1 MKKIYT
7 FLILTLSFVFGYSQ
21 TYNITLEV
29 NTANI
34 YNNGGSVGPNGMYAG
49 GGFIGDAQG
58 LQLTQS
64 TTDTMI
70 WSGVVAFDGSAG
82 IHYTFL
88 NSPGW
93 GGDWGTKENLAGLP
107 CGDPNNYNDR
117 LLPVVAG
124 DTTIKHCF
132 GTCDSDGSCPAPPA
146 SFIDITFT
154 LNVSSITSAGG
165 SIDPTGM
172 FIAGGGNFGNPG
184 DNPMTDL
191 GGGVWSITVNKP
203 VGFTSDYTF
212 TNGNSGWGAKENI
225 SGLSCAVPPYS
236 DRNLAPVYS
245 DTTIQ
250 HCFGTCDYDG
260 SCASAVTPPNYTF
273 QVDMNQSGYGTTAVP
288 YLRGSWDWGGSG
300 DMMADADGDGVWEV
314 TKSITGGAEYLF
326 AVDTDGVGG
335 WDVNESNDPNE
346 PCTNGNATYTNR
358 VLTIATA
365 DTTLGVVCLGSCS
378 PCVAAGPP
386 CPHTFNM
393 YDSWGDGWNGGS
405 VDVLVNGTTVLTGAT
420 CTGAFTAATF
430 NAGSGDLIEL
440 ANWNPGSYPSE
451 ITWDVT
457 DGFGNIIGSGNTTIT
472 AVGTGNCPSCF
483 TPTALA
489 VTNVTTTGAD
499 FGWTAGGTETAWNVE
514 YGPAGFTL
522 GSGTLVNVTT
532 NPYTLS
538 GLMSATGYDVYVQ
551 ADCGGGDVSPWSAA
565 VSFATQVACGDNVG
579 PICYGPGNTQV
590 FTAQV
595 SNPGDFITVTVSQG
609 NTEAGY
615 DYLQMY
621 DSYNSTTGT
630 QLYNAD
636 GDHTGVAIT
645 SSTGSITVFIDGDG
659 SWNCQDGSGGPYTPL
674 QFAVTCSAPPSC
686 VDPIALMAGNV
697 TSSSADLSW
706 TALGTE
712 TAWNIQYGAAGFT
725 PGSGTVVNVTTNPYT
740 LTGLTAQTSYDYW
753 VQADCGGGTTSAYV
767 GPYTFTT
774 QCAAVTAPY
783 TQDFAAG
790 LPTCWDENQTT
801 GSGWVFSG
809 TPGYTAAG
817 NGRASGTYAWIDFS
831 GTDVGAVLH
840 AVPVDISGLTT
851 PELAFD
857 YFSDQGTYTVTPANI
872 MYIEANNGSAW
883 VTIDSIQDATTPG
896 WNTYSYDITGYDVSG
911 LVSLR
916 FRAESGGASNDFYN
930 DILLDDFIVREMPS
944 CTQPTALGSSN
955 ITAASADL
963 GWTAGGTETAW
974 NIEYDTAG
982 FVPGTGTVVAITSNP
997 YTLTGLTAQ
1006 TSYDYWVQAD
1016 CGNGDVSPWSGPHTF
1031 ATACG
1036 TFTAPFLDNF
1046 DAGIPCWTQDQNDVF
1061 DWTLDANGTT
1071 SSSTGPSDDITGG
1084 GNYLYIE
1091 TSTPRTTGDSAM
1103 IHSGDI
1109 DLSGLTNP
1117 QLRFFSHMYGA
1128 STGELSVWI
1137 TDASGSMTQVFIKTG
1152 DQGNQWNEELVSLA
1166 GYSGVVHFT
1175 VLGVVSDNGAGTSYW
1190 GDIAFDNFE
1199 VREEPSCY
1207 DPTGVSTVSVSSDSA
1222 TITWSADPS
1231 VTTWNYVLGAAGFDP
1246 LTGTPVSVTST
1257 TLVLSGLTPASNYDF
1272 YVQSDCGTNGVSNW
1286 VGPLSFS
1293 TGFPAGYGC
1302 PHTINLIDSYG
1313 DGWNGGSVDV
1323 SVNGVVVLAGAACT
1337 GSFDAVPFNAG
1348 TGDIISTSNWVP
1360 GSWPGEISWEIL
1372 DGGGAII
1379 AAGVV
1384 NVDTSVAGNCPACLP
1399 PTALT
1404 ASNITTNS
1412 ADLAWTAGGTETQW
1426 NIQYG
1431 AAGFAPGTGTI
1442 VNVSTNPYTL
1452 TGLTAATPYDYWVQ
1466 AVCGS
1471 DSSSYAG
1478 PFTFGTSCNAS
1489 LAPTN
1494 ETFDAGFSVCWS
1506 QDGNDDFDWSVDALG
1521 TPSGGTGPSDDF
1533 TGGGNYMYTEASL
1546 PRAHGDV
1553 ATMYSE
1559 VIDISGL
1566 TNPELRFLNHMYGT
1580 AIGTLS
1586 VDLWDASTGTNLA
1599 TVFTHSGDRGNQ
1611 WNEELI
1617 MLSTTAT
1624 NVQFS
1629 ITAVLDTNAAG
1640 QAWPGDI
1647 AIDEFGVREAAAND
1661 IAVVAGAVPSGCDL
1675 TSAENI
1681 EIWVVNQG
1689 LVAENQFDVS
1699 YAVNG
1704 GTPVVESN
1712 TLTVNPGDTLKY
1724 IFAATADMSADGMYN
1739 VDFAAILATDNDPA
1753 DNALS
1758 SDGENYYT
1766 PMAPMTDGDTICNG
1780 DTAMVYSDADY
1791 TYWYDAATGGNL
1803 VGEGDLLDVS
1813 PSATTSYYAEA
1824 VAVEGYFEDFDSYN
1838 DGDFIVVVDPDNWAV
1853 WPGGT
1858 PGGLYDAPVSSAQA
1872 SSGTN
1877 SLWLNNASTH
1887 DPVLEFGEAFSTG
1900 KFYYAMD
1907 MYIVTSAYFNFQEDV
1922 NIGTAWNMSVFF
1934 TGGVIDI
1941 QVDGA
1946 SVLTGAY
1953 STTPTGGPVWFNIE
1967 LECDFASG
1975 VWEVFVNGN
1984 SQGTF
1989 VNPDPVASCNLYANT
2004 GDDYYID
2011 NVEWG
2016 ALKADA
2022 CTSASRTEAVVT
2034 VEDCSN
2040 INELSFKDLSIYPNP
2055 NNGQFT
2061 ITNSQ
2066 EMTEVIITDLQGKV
2080 IYNNTNI
2087 NLNKVNVELSE
2098 LERGMYMI
2106 NIKTV
2111 DGRITKTITVQ

>member
-1 MKKIYT
+1 
-7 FLILTLSFVFGYSQ
+7 
-21 TYNITLEV
+21 
-29 NTANI
+29 
-34 YNNGGSVGPNGMYAG
+34 
-49 GGFIGDAQG
+49 
-58 LQLTQS
+58 
-64 TTDTMI
+64 
-70 WSGVVAFDGSAG
+70 
-82 IHYTFL
+82 
-88 NSPGW
+88 
-93 GGDWGTKENLAGLP
+93 
-107 CGDPNNYNDR
+107 
-117 LLPVVAG
+117 
-124 DTTIKHCF
+124 
-132 GTCDSDGSCPAPPA
+132 
-146 SFIDITFT
+146 
-154 LNVSSITSAGG
+154 
-165 SIDPTGM
+165 
-172 FIAGGGNFGNPG
+172 
-184 DNPMTDL
+184 
-191 GGGVWSITVNKP
+191 
-203 VGFTSDYTF
+203 
-212 TNGNSGWGAKENI
+212 
-225 SGLSCAVPPYS
+225 
-236 DRNLAPVYS
+236 
-245 DTTIQ
+245 
-250 HCFGTCDYDG
+250 
-260 SCASAVTPPNYTF
+260 
-273 QVDMNQSGYGTTAVP
+273 
-288 YLRGSWDWGGSG
+288 
-300 DMMADADGDGVWEV
+300 
-314 TKSITGGAEYLF
+314 
-326 AVDTDGVGG
+326 
-335 WDVNESNDPNE
+335 
-346 PCTNGNATYTNR
+346 
-358 VLTIATA
+358 
-365 DTTLGVVCLGSCS
+365 
-378 PCVAAGPP
+378 
-386 CPHTFNM
+386 
-393 YDSWGDGWNGGS
+393 
-405 VDVLVNGTTVLTGAT
+405 
-420 CTGAFTAATF
+420 
-430 NAGSGDLIEL
+430 
-440 ANWNPGSYPSE
+440 
-451 ITWDVT
+451 
-457 DGFGNIIGSGNTTIT
+457 
-472 AVGTGNCPSCF
+472 
-483 TPTALA
+483 
-489 VTNVTTTGAD
+489 
-499 FGWTAGGTETAWNVE
+499 
-514 YGPAGFTL
+514 
-522 GSGTLVNVTT
+522 
-532 NPYTLS
+532 
-538 GLMSATGYDVYVQ
+538 
-551 ADCGGGDVSPWSAA
+551 
-565 VSFATQVACGDNVG
+565 
-579 PICYGPGNTQV
+579 
-590 FTAQV
+590 
-595 SNPGDFITVTVSQG
+595 
-609 NTEAGY
+609 
-615 DYLQMY
+615 
-621 DSYNSTTGT
+621 
-630 QLYNAD
+630 
-636 GDHTGVAIT
+636 
-645 SSTGSITVFIDGDG
+645 
-659 SWNCQDGSGGPYTPL
+659 
-674 QFAVTCSAPPSC
+674 
-686 VDPIALMAGNV
+686 
-697 TSSSADLSW
+697 
-706 TALGTE
+706 
-712 TAWNIQYGAAGFT
+712 
-725 PGSGTVVNVTTNPYT
+725 
-740 LTGLTAQTSYDYW
+740 
-753 VQADCGGGTTSAYV
+753 
-767 GPYTFTT
+767 
-774 QCAAVTAPY
+774 
-783 TQDFAAG
+783 
-790 LPTCWDENQTT
+790 
-801 GSGWVFSG
+801 
-809 TPGYTAAG
+809 
-817 NGRASGTYAWIDFS
+817 
-831 GTDVGAVLH
+831 
-840 AVPVDISGLTT
+840 
-851 PELAFD
+851 
-857 YFSDQGTYTVTPANI
+857 
-872 MYIEANNGSAW
+872 
-883 VTIDSIQDATTPG
+883 
-896 WNTYSYDITGYDVSG
+896 
-911 LVSLR
+911 
-916 FRAESGGASNDFYN
+916 
-930 DILLDDFIVREMPS
+930 
-944 CTQPTALGSSN
+944 
-955 ITAASADL
+955 
-963 GWTAGGTETAW
+963 
-974 NIEYDTAG
+974 
-982 FVPGTGTVVAITSNP
+982 
-997 YTLTGLTAQ
+997 
-1006 TSYDYWVQAD
+1006 
-1016 CGNGDVSPWSGPHTF
+1016 
-1031 ATACG
+1031 
-1036 TFTAPFLDNF
+1036 
-1046 DAGIPCWTQDQNDVF
+1046 
-1061 DWTLDANGTT
+1061 
-1071 SSSTGPSDDITGG
+1071 
-1084 GNYLYIE
+1084 
-1091 TSTPRTTGDSAM
+1091 
-1103 IHSGDI
+1103 
-1109 DLSGLTNP
+1109 
-1117 QLRFFSHMYGA
+1117 
-1128 STGELSVWI
+1128 
-1137 TDASGSMTQVFIKTG
+1137 
-1152 DQGNQWNEELVSLA
+1152 
-1166 GYSGVVHFT
+1166 
-1175 VLGVVSDNGAGTSYW
+1175 
-1190 GDIAFDNFE
+1190 
-1199 VREEPSCY
+1199 
-1207 DPTGVSTVSVSSDSA
+1207 
-1222 TITWSADPS
+1222 
-1231 VTTWNYVLGAAGFDP
+1231 
-1246 LTGTPVSVTST
+1246 
-1257 TLVLSGLTPASNYDF
+1257 
-1272 YVQSDCGTNGVSNW
+1272 
-1286 VGPLSFS
+1286 
-1293 TGFPAGYGC
+1293 
-1302 PHTINLIDSYG
+1302 
-1313 DGWNGGSVDV
+1313 
-1323 SVNGVVVLAGAACT
+1323 VVVLAGAACT

-1452 TGLTAATPYDYWVQ
+1452 TGLTAATSYDYWVQ